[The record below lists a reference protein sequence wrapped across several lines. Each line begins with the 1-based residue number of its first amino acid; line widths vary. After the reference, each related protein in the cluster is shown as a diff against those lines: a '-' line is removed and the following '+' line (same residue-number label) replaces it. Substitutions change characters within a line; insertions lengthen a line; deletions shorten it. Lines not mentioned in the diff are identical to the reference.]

1 MRHAYSP
8 RVYQVVFSG
17 WLVAAATLFA
27 ASPCFGEIAWQ
38 TNLQQAHA
46 EAQKSGKPLL
56 LHFVSENCVWCDRL
70 EAGAFQTEQ
79 VSRAVEQGFV
89 PVKVHYEQAKEL
101 AKMFRV
107 TSFPTDV
114 VVTASGQTLSHGV
127 SPQDPAKYVG
137 MLAKS
142 YQAMPQQPASPPAG
156 VNPGQAQLA
165 AGSGESIP
173 APAAVA
179 DGAAADSG
187 PANRFQLPKGSIA
200 GGTKARLAASK
211 TDAMTLDTPTP
222 KQTATVES
230 GPAENSDSQQPTADS
245 VKLAMEGFC
254 AVTVIDEQRWAEG
267 NPKFGVIHL
276 GKLYLFESQDKMAK
290 FLEDPQPYTP
300 VLNEID
306 VVRFFEER
314 RIVPGKR
321 EWGVQ
326 DPVHGRMFFFADEAA
341 MLHFNREYQRYV
353 AAALEVM
360 DRAVKQSNPD
370 AS

>member
-1 MRHAYSP
+1 MRHAFSP
-8 RVYQVVFSG
+8 RVFQVMSTG

-27 ASPCFGEIAWQ
+27 TPDCLAEIAWQ

-70 EAGAFQTEQ
+70 EAGAFQAEQ
-79 VSRAVEQGFV
+79 VGRAIEQGFV

-114 VVTASGQTLSHGV
+114 IVTPSGQTLSHGV
-127 SPQDPAKYVG
+127 SPQDPAKYVS

-142 YQAMPQQPASPPAG
+142 YQSMPQSPVSQPADTNPADTRVAANAG
-156 VNPGQAQLA
+156 TQNPVPATQPSASGSRSESQFQLPQGPTAGKTSAQLA
-165 AGSGESIP
+165 
-173 APAAVA
+173 
-179 DGAAADSG
+179 GA
-187 PANRFQLPKGSIA
+187 
-200 GGTKARLAASK
+200 K
-211 TDAMTLDTPTP
+211 TDAMTLDMPMPHRAADPGTEPV
-222 KQTATVES
+222 AES
-230 GPAENSDSQQPTADS
+230 SPQEATADS

-276 GKLYLFESQDKMAK
+276 GKLYLFESQDKMAT

-306 VVRFFEER
+306 VIRFFEER

-326 DPVHGRMFFFADEAA
+326 DPIHGRMFFFADEAA

-353 AAALEVM
+353 EASLDVM
-360 DRAVKQSNPD
+360 DRAIEQSNPD